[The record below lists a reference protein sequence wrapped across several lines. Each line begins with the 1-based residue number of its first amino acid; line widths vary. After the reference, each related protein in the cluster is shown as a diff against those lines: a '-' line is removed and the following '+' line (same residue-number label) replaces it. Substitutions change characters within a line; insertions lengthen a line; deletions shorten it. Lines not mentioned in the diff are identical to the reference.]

1 MNTTQELI
9 NKLGNAM
16 GQPDS
21 FEGGVFIL
29 KDGTEVPLKDI
40 TNIKVYVGNEME
52 FWPA

>member
-1 MNTTQELI
+1 
-9 NKLGNAM
+9 M

-21 FEGGVFIL
+21 FEGGVLVL
-29 KDGTEVPLKDI
+29 KSSRTVRRSPLKDV